1 MKKRFW
7 VILMSCLMVIPVIC
21 GFSACGKDDGI
32 NITVWVGEGTE
43 KLTKELITEF
53 NDTNDLGVKFN
64 ATVEMVSE
72 SKAAGDALSKK
83 DSAADIFC
91 FAQDQLARLVQG
103 QMLMTLG
110 SSSTTFIE
118 ENNSA
123 DSVEAAKIG
132 GEIKAFPLTADNGYM
147 MFYDKSVVK
156 AEHIGSLE
164 DILDD
169 CKAAGKNFSMNLTKE
184 GGAWYAM
191 SFFYATGCK
200 SEWTIDNT
208 GKFINY
214 DDTLNSPEGIT
225 ALKGIRKVLTSG
237 VYSSSS
243 EASEFNAAT
252 KSAVL
257 ISGIWSYKAAK
268 TALGDNL
275 GVAHLPSFW
284 VDANENEQKDEGES
298 YQMVSYLGYK
308 MLGIKPQKDAQRSRY
323 LQALAQFLTNKQ
335 SQMKRYQ
342 EVSWGPSNKELA
354 ADSTIDNECLQA
366 LKGERTVSQGQYP
379 TNWWSELLTVVG
391 GVEKGSEIKDS
402 TMSTLLTTYQGNL
415 PGVMTAG

>member
-7 VILMSCLMVIPVIC
+7 VILMSCLMLLPVIC
-21 GFSACGKDDGI
+21 AFAACGNNDGI

-132 GEIKAFPLTADNGYM
+132 GEIKAFPLTADNGYL

-164 DILDD
+164 DILKD
-169 CKAAGKNFSMNLTKE
+169 CEAAGKNFSMNLTKE

-225 ALKGIRKVLTSG
+225 ALKGIRKVLTSSA
-237 VYSSSS
+237 YSSSS
-243 EASEFNAAT
+243 EASEFTAAT
-252 KSAVL
+252 NSAVL

-268 TALGDNL
+268 TALGSNL
-275 GVAHLPSFW
+275 GVAQLPSFW
-284 VDANENEQKDEGES
+284 VDANENGQKDDGES
-298 YQMVSYLGYK
+298 FQMVSYLGYK

-335 SQMKRYQ
+335 SQLKRYQ

-354 ADSTIDNECLQA
+354 ADSSIDNECLQA
-366 LKGERTVSQGQYP
+366 LKNEKTVSQGQYP

-391 GVEKGSEIKDS
+391 GVEKGDDIQDS
-402 TMSTLLTTYQGNL
+402 TMSTLLTKYQGSL
-415 PGVMTAG
+415 PSVMSAG

>member
-7 VILMSCLMVIPVIC
+7 VILMSCLMTIPVL
-21 GFSACGKDDGI
+21 GGVAACGNDDGI
-32 NITVWVGEGTE
+32 DVTIWVGEGTE
-43 KLTKELITEF
+43 SLTKELITEF
-53 NDTNDLGVKFN
+53 NNTNDLDIKFN

-83 DSAADIFC
+83 ESAADIFC

-103 QMLMTLG
+103 RMLMTLS

-118 ENNSA
+118 QNNTA

-132 GEIKAFPLTADNGYM
+132 GEIKAFPLTADNGYL
-147 MFYDKSVVK
+147 MFYDTRVVK

-164 DILDD
+164 DILAD
-169 CKAAGKNFSMNLTKE
+169 CKAAGKNFSMNLTEE

-200 SEWTIDNT
+200 SEWTIDNN
-208 GKFINY
+208 GMFINY
-214 DDTLNSPEGIT
+214 DDTLNSDEGII
-225 ALKGIRKVLTSG
+225 ALKGMRKILTSG

-243 EASEFNAAT
+243 EASEFTAAT

-275 GVAHLPSFW
+275 GVAQLPSFW
-284 VDANENEQKDEGES
+284 VDANGNEQKDEGES

-354 ADSTIDNECLQA
+354 SDSSIDNACLQA
-366 LKGERTVSQGQYP
+366 LKTERTVSQGQYP

-391 GVEKGSEIKDS
+391 GVKKSGEIQDA

-415 PGVMTAG
+415 PSVMSAG